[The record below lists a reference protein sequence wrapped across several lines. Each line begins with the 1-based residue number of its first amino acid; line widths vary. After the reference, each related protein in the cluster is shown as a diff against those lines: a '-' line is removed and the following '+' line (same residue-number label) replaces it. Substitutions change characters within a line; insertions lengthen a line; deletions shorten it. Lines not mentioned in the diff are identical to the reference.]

1 MTLKF
6 TIKTFKILIAGWTDE
21 MKGLVK
27 AKLLDRVDARKE
39 YDQLC
44 SVVELLELADSR
56 GMSIQELRNYVTSKP
71 VKNVQQEKIWK

>member
-1 MTLKF
+1 
-6 TIKTFKILIAGWTDE
+6 